1 MRYGSSGATGAVR
14 TLPAASD
21 GGPSTAVAG
30 KASAGVTAARLFE
43 ASASGSDGRFDSRLF
58 VAMLSRLLLRYNRL
72 SGSRLRTLR
81 GACYHA
87 CFVRFLSQALFS
99 LNVSFASVS
108 WMGLG
113 VGHSAVTTT
122 HGDNGP
128 KRLAARTER
137 YDTTGTA
144 NDATATHK
152 TACGI
157 ALAQASA
164 VGCR

>member
-1 MRYGSSGATGAVR
+1 MSRPRMRYGSCGATGAVR

-43 ASASGSDGRFDSRLF
+43 ALGTGSDGRFDSRLF
-58 VAMLSRLLLRYNRL
+58 VAMLSRWLLRYNRL
-72 SGSRLRTLR
+72 SGRRLRTLR

-99 LNVSFASVS
+99 VSASFASVS
-108 WMGLG
+108 WMRLG

-128 KRLAARTER
+128 KRLTRTER

-144 NDATATHK
+144 NGTTGKNRPCTRLRA
-152 TACGI
+152 G
-157 ALAQASA
+157 S
-164 VGCR
+164 R